1 MNKIFEDL
9 AGAARFEVGTLHHIL
24 GVLEQDGHK
33 NMLVAEAE
41 TSKTPANSHN
51 LFSL

>member
-9 AGAARFEVGTLHHIL
+9 VGVVRFEVGNLPHIL

-33 NMLVAEAE
+33 NMSVAVAV
-41 TSKTPANSHN
+41 TLTTPADSRN
-51 LFSL
+51 LL